1 MIENKPY
8 EEIVKGYDLK
18 TLEDVLSH
26 LNRDRFPDRYELV
39 LAEIERKKGEAGEER
54 DEEPSPPE
62 ITDVRAGFWRRTAE
76 LIIDGFVLMLLSFF
90 LISIVMS
97 VGKGIT
103 KNFSE
108 TKAALIAMCTAA
120 TVLCIFYLTFLH
132 AKSGQTIGKMGM
144 KIKVVRSG
152 GGRINFGLAAFR
164 YIVYFLFFLAYD
176 LATIASLARIPGS
189 QWDGMSQEERMSLF
203 NQHLVLF
210 SILIT
215 TAFLA
220 WTVAEA
226 TCLLADPK
234 KRALH
239 DFIAGTKVVKLG
251 P

>member
-1 MIENKPY
+1 MIEDRPY
-8 EEIVKGYDLK
+8 EEVVRGYDLK

-39 LAEIERKKGEAGEER
+39 LAEIERKKGEAGKER
-54 DEEPSPPE
+54 VEEPSPLE
-62 ITDVRAGFWRRTAE
+62 ITDVRAGFWRRTAA

-103 KNFSE
+103 KDFSE
-108 TKAALIAMCTAA
+108 TKAALIAMSAAA
-120 TVLCIFYLTFLH
+120 TVLCMFYFIFLH
-132 AKSGQTIGKMGM
+132 AKSGQTMGKMGM
-144 KIKVVRSG
+144 KIKVLRAG
-152 GGRINFGLAAFR
+152 GGPINLGIAAFR
-164 YIVYFLFFLAYD
+164 YVIYFFLAYD
-176 LATIASLARIPGS
+176 LATVASLARIPGS
-189 QWDGMSQEERMSLF
+189 QWDVLAHEEKISLF

-210 SILIT
+210 SIMIT
-215 TAFLA
+215 TAFFA
-220 WTVAEA
+220 WTVAEV